1 MMSRMQNILGQ
12 WRISLRHYLW
22 MCLLLSS
29 PERLPYNPCALA
41 ITVIVY
47 FAIGGLL
54 VDNANDYGVI
64 AARILLE
71 IAMLAA
77 IVRLG
82 LNIRQWPERFA
93 QTFSALVG
101 INLVITAVS
110 IPLQKLVGVD
120 IEQPSA
126 LAFYIFIAI
135 LVWNLAAI
143 SLVLKRAFEISTP
156 VSAIISFSYFIV
168 NYIIVVLFL

>member
-1 MMSRMQNILGQ
+1 MQNIVGQ
-12 WRISLRHYLW
+12 WLISLRHYVW

-29 PERLPYNPCALA
+29 PERLPYNPYAFAL
-41 ITVIVY
+41 TVFAY

-54 VDNANDYGVI
+54 VENASDYGVI

-71 IAMLAA
+71 MAMLAA
-77 IVRLG
+77 IVRAG

-101 INLVITAVS
+101 INLVLTAVS
-110 IPLQKLVGVD
+110 IPLQSLLD
-120 IEQPSA
+120 IDAEQPSA
-126 LAFYIFIAI
+126 FAFYLFVAI

-156 VSAIISFSYFIV
+156 LSAMISFSYFV
-168 NYIIVVLFL
+168 LNYIIVALFL

>member
-1 MMSRMQNILGQ
+1 MQNILGL
-12 WRISLRHYLW
+12 WLVSLRHYFW

-29 PERLPYNPCALA
+29 PERLPYNPYALA
-41 ITVIVY
+41 LTVCAY

-54 VDNANDYGVI
+54 VDSANDYGVI

-71 IAMLAA
+71 MAMLAA
-77 IVRLG
+77 IVRAGLG
-82 LNIRQWPERFA
+82 IRQWPERFA

-101 INLVITAVS
+101 INLLVTAVS
-110 IPLQKLVGVD
+110 IPVQKLVGVD
-120 IEQPSA
+120 IGETSA
-126 LAFYIFIAI
+126 LAFYVFIAI

-143 SLVLKRAFEISTP
+143 SLVFKRAFEISTP
-156 VSAIISFSYFIV
+156 LSAMISFGYFVV

>member
-1 MMSRMQNILGQ
+1 MMSRMRNILGH
-12 WRISLRHYLW
+12 WLVSLRHYFW

-29 PERLPYNPCALA
+29 PERLPYNPYAFAL
-41 ITVIVY
+41 TVFAY

-71 IAMLAA
+71 MAMLAA
-77 IVRLG
+77 IVRVG
-82 LNIRQWPERFA
+82 LNIRQWPQRFA

-101 INLVITAVS
+101 INLLVTAVS
-110 IPLQKLVGVD
+110 IPLQALVGVD

-126 LAFYIFIAI
+126 LALYLFVVI

-143 SLVLKRAFEISTP
+143 SLVFKRAFEISTP
-156 VSAIISFSYFIV
+156 LSAMLSFSYFVV
-168 NYIIVVLFL
+168 NYIIVVLFV